1 MLIFNSRS
9 QTMGALATL
18 MLYSKFVLKR
28 VLLKAQSTAKLLL
41 LMTMG
46 IKMLASPHSIF
57 VFLLRKLTASV
68 KKLRKISA
76 AYVKKALK
84 LLVVRA
90 SVWLRVVPSGKK
102 RHI

>member
-1 MLIFNSRS
+1 
-9 QTMGALATL
+9 
-18 MLYSKFVLKR
+18 
-28 VLLKAQSTAKLLL
+28 
-41 LMTMG
+41 
-46 IKMLASPHSIF
+46 MLASPHSIF

-68 KKLRKISA
+68 KLRKISA

-84 LLVVRA
+84 LLVLRA